1 MWIKVEGTSPKH
13 VLKKPKIVPKSEPKA
28 NIARISVENVCSWSG
43 TGGRNPNRGCLG
55 VSPCSQPG
63 CPPYALPPCRGG
75 GLSQPES
82 QDWVAGWAAG
92 PPRRQQSLCR
102 GLPCPSSDSSWQ
114 LWRNVL
120 LTAVLLI
127 NGEHV
132 CVAETFLVFFLI
144 LLFGGNTVKLFIST
158 MKGVGVY
165 YLPIPK
171 ATFTS
176 DQPILETGT
185 SLIPGCLFL
194 NAFTHLHPSVLH
206 SCHTIILS

>member
-1 MWIKVEGTSPKH
+1 MPCPQPRCPPCPTTSP
-13 VLKKPKIVPKSEPKA
+13 
-28 NIARISVENVCSWSG
+28 W
-43 TGGRNPNRGCLG
+43 RG
-55 VSPCSQPG
+55 
-63 CPPYALPPCRGG
+63 
-75 GLSQPES
+75 
-82 QDWVAGWAAG
+82 AG
-92 PPRRQQSLCR
+92 PAGTQLRVPPGRQQSLCR

-132 CVAETFLVFFLI
+132 CVAETFFFFFFFFSYSSVWWKYRKTVYI
-144 LLFGGNTVKLFIST
+144 HYKRGGVE
-158 MKGVGVY
+158 GY
-165 YLPIPK
+165 YLPNPK
-171 ATFTS
+171 VSFTS
-176 DQPILETGT
+176 DQPILGTGT

>member
-1 MWIKVEGTSPKH
+1 MSVAGGGQGGGIRTGAAQAFRLAPSP
-13 VLKKPKIVPKSEPKA
+13 A
-28 NIARISVENVCSWSG
+28 ARH
-43 TGGRNPNRGCLG
+43 T
-55 VSPCSQPG
+55 
-63 CPPYALPPCRGG
+63 PCRGG
-75 GLSQPES
+75 GLTQLENW
-82 QDWVAGWAAG
+82 DWVAGRAGG
-92 PPRRQQSLCR
+92 PPGRQQSLCC

-132 CVAETFLVFFLI
+132 CVAETFLFFFLLL

-158 MKGVGVY
+158 IKGAGGGGY

-171 ATFTS
+171 VSFTS
-176 DQPILETGT
+176 DQPILGTGT

>member
-1 MWIKVEGTSPKH
+1 MQ
-13 VLKKPKIVPKSEPKA
+13 
-28 NIARISVENVCSWSG
+28 
-43 TGGRNPNRGCLG
+43 LG
-55 VSPCSQPG
+55 ISPCPQPG
-63 CPPYALPPCRGG
+63 CLPCPLPCHGG
-75 GLSQPES
+75 ADPARSR
-82 QDWVAGWAAG
+82 DWVLAGRADPG
-92 PPRRQQSLCR
+92 RQQSLRC

-120 LTAVLLI
+120 LAAVLI

-132 CVAETFLVFFLI
+132 CVAEIFFSSSSSVWWKYRKTVYI
-144 LLFGGNTVKLFIST
+144 HYKRGG
-158 MKGVGVY
+158 GGVY

-171 ATFTS
+171 VSFTS
-176 DQPILETGT
+176 DQPILGTGT

>member
-1 MWIKVEGTSPKH
+1 MFHLAPSPAACCTPH
-13 VLKKPKIVPKSEPKA
+13 HPPRWGADPAGEPGL
-28 NIARISVENVCSWSG
+28 SCWP
-43 TGGRNPNRGCLG
+43 GGRPPLG
-55 VSPCSQPG
+55 
-63 CPPYALPPCRGG
+63 
-75 GLSQPES
+75 
-82 QDWVAGWAAG
+82 
-92 PPRRQQSLCR
+92 RQQSLRR

-132 CVAETFLVFFLI
+132 CVAETFLVFFLL
-144 LLFGGNTVKLFIST
+144 LLFGGNTVKLFISAI
-158 MKGVGVY
+158 KRVCGGVC

-171 ATFTS
+171 VSFTS
-176 DQPILETGT
+176 DQPILGTGT